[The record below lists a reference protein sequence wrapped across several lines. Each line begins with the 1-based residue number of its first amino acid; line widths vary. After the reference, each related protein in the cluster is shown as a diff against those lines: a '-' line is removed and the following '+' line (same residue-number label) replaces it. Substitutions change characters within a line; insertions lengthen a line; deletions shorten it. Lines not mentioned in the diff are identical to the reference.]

1 VATVGT
7 TAPTTRRA
15 AAAAKQSSTN
25 SRAPTTAAGKQATT
39 SSKQKGTTAAAATG
53 TNTTRPSNQK
63 GRISATAA
71 VAAAIDATTTA
82 PTKQKGGGTTYSN
95 DPDIP
100 ERMPTEVSRITT
112 KPSTHQVA
120 EKSPRRAAAETLVFL
135 NVGVRPSDDVDEAEK
150 EIFNDND
157 VNDFLNL
164 DEGID
169 GWTSP
174 LGLGIDDGLKAG
186 GELKN
191 PPEIKEVASA
201 ASPCSLYSDDDGRH
215 GEYDDSDDT
224 SYYESNSE
232 DDQKPVAKTGPAKK
246 VPGGA
251 FSPKVEALG
260 ILKQFIKKQFS
271 PMLPHLFTQPSGLV
285 VPSLPSIVCS
295 PMQGGQLL
303 EGSTPTKEVTGA
315 QYDNELFEDD
325 IEEEDLSYYRSS
337 TQGKRGCKLSAG
349 GPPKPDT
356 TNMTAAESDMA
367 LAEWMIIQKAHTDKK
382 QCLLRMELGVKTG
395 ASD

>member
-1 VATVGT
+1 MPPKPRRTKRTVAGATGGT

-39 SSKQKGTTAAAATG
+39 PLKQKGTTAAAATG

-63 GRISATAA
+63 GYISATAA
-71 VAAAIDATTTA
+71 VAAAIGTTTAA
-82 PTKQKGGGTTYSN
+82 PTKQKGGGTTDSN
-95 DPDIP
+95 DPCCS
-100 ERMPTEVSRITT
+100 ERMPTRVSRIRT

-120 EKSPRRAAAETLVFL
+120 EKSPRRVAAETLVVL
-135 NVGVRPSDDVDEAEK
+135 NDGVRFSDDVDEAAK

-157 VNDFLNL
+157 VNDFLNV

-174 LGLGIDDGLKAG
+174 LGLGIDDGLEAG
-186 GELKN
+186 GELKS
-191 PPEIKEVASA
+191 PPENEEVAAA
-201 ASPCSLYSDDDGRH
+201 ASPCSLYSDDEDGCH
-215 GEYDDSDDT
+215 GEYDDSDDI

-232 DDQKPVAKTGPAKK
+232 DDQKPAAKTVPAEK

-251 FSPKVEALG
+251 FSP
-260 ILKQFIKKQFS
+260 
-271 PMLPHLFTQPSGLV
+271 GLD
-285 VPSLPSIVCS
+285 VPSLPPIVCS
-295 PMQGGQLL
+295 PRQGGQLL
-303 EGSTPTKEVTGA
+303 EGSTPTKEVTEA

-325 IEEEDLSYYRSS
+325 VEEEDLSYYRSS
-337 TQGKRGCKLSAG
+337 TQGKRGRKLSAG

-367 LAEWMIIQKAHTDKK
+367 SAE
-382 QCLLRMELGVKTG
+382 
-395 ASD
+395 